1 MGRRERVIPIC
12 PDGRSPWRLLD
23 FLLAEQHELWSTGRH
38 WLVMDE
44 FWAWKEAQEQGGLE
58 QAA

>member
-1 MGRRERVIPIC
+1 VIQIFPNE
-12 PDGRSPWRLLD
+12 RSPWRLLGV
-23 FLLAEQHELWSTGRH
+23 LLAEQHELWSTGRR
-38 WLVMDE
+38 WLAMDE